1 MLHEKHVSLL
11 TVILTLSNPPS
22 LCTSLN
28 NLKRF
33 KFRYPSTG
41 RLLIGVPVK
50 ENRKYIRTMVHFIY
64 LFIYSFIHSFILGRP
79 KAYRVPRPE
88 IRSEP

>member
-1 MLHEKHVSLL
+1 MYEKHVSFP

-41 RLLIGVPVK
+41 RLLIGVPIK
-50 ENRKYIRTMVHFIY
+50 ENTKYIITMLHFLFNLTKDSDITTEY
-64 LFIYSFIHSFILGRP
+64 LNIYSVKCIYMRKQIP
-79 KAYRVPRPE
+79 C
-88 IRSEP
+88 

>member
-1 MLHEKHVSLL
+1 MYEKHVSL
-11 TVILTLSNPPS
+11 VIIILTLSNPPS

-28 NLKRF
+28 SLKRF

-50 ENRKYIRTMVHFIY
+50 ENTKCNQY
-64 LFIYSFIHSFILGRP
+64 
-79 KAYRVPRPE
+79 
-88 IRSEP
+88 